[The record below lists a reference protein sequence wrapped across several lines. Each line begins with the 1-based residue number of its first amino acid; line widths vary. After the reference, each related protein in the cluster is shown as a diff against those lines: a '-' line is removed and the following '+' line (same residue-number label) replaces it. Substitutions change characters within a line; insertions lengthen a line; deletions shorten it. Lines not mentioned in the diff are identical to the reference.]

1 MTSIGPAPL
10 RAALADRVT
19 GELSEAGARIAR
31 QAAGALIVHHPEARC
46 FSA

>member
-10 RAALADRVT
+10 RAA
-19 GELSEAGARIAR
+19 LSEAGARIAR
-31 QAAGALIVHHPEARC
+31 QAAGALIVHHPEARH